1 MSATFLPKLPLE
13 VSDMDDFWHV
23 AVWSNR
29 TNLFCIFFQKTTC
42 KYVIEASISVW
53 SAIVSAMCL
62 KPLSK

>member
-13 VSDMDDFWHV
+13 VSDVDDFWHV

-29 TNLFCIFFQKTTC
+29 TNLFCIFFQKNSSKC
-42 KYVIEASISVW
+42 IIKASISVW

-62 KPLSK
+62 KPLAK